1 MFLAINLGVY
11 VRIINKLRKMNRFF
25 VKPLVIMMSSAV
37 KPTTFAPIVTISKSN
52 LNYMFATIKDQ
63 TKNYTSSEN
72 QK

>member
-1 MFLAINLGVY
+1 
-11 VRIINKLRKMNRFF
+11 MNRFF

-63 TKNYTSSEN
+63 TKTNTSSEN